1 MSNIT
6 YEQSNFKRL
15 IDELLGGI
23 SSQPVEFTSDAFKQG
38 FNSLNEKHK
47 PYIEE
52 KSQYLLGVDGRL
64 RVNLSG
70 KEIMNNLYIFQ
81 LQVLGDYLKNIK
93 IEDSNINST
102 LMMMNQ
108 KFGSL
113 VDISTKGLL
122 PSGFNSEPPNNLA
135 RLQESI
141 ASHIPSIEQN
151 LAAMN
156 SALAAQRAD
165 LVQVQGASAVR
176 PLAGGSISS
185 YMDTVKKLTDVYS
198 IFNSDLLLKAMS
210 LLSASNLTQ
219 AKFGDIFNKME
230 QLFTLL
236 FINMNDFKV
245 LTSELLSIDTTL
257 QAKINRDTMI
267 HSAISSKFQMQSQGN
282 NKMILI
288 KTIFDAIK
296 LENSQLLQRYLAN
309 KEISNDFL
317 KLLLIFITQIAPLS
331 KIYKFLYGNYLK
343 MNSLYEEHVRDK
355 KKVFAYV
362 KERNDDKKRNKRF
375 TIKETD
381 KYLSLK
387 YAADDKNDLNN
398 INTNQTPEY
407 YYFGPYTNTFLNDES
422 NQDIADNTSELILEK
437 LINKKEHVF
446 VLGYGQSG
454 SGKSSAL
461 ISSNHRATIELGIIP
476 LILKQPRFI
485 EAIDMIEIQIIE
497 LIDTDNYKYIKLDGI
512 TDIDNN
518 TYNLPS
524 DSQANTTYQFKIVGN
539 EWKRNGMNFPIEQ
552 YMLYSVN
559 NRNTDPTSNNP
570 DSSRSHLL
578 IFLKCTHKGNRGHS
592 YLVCG
597 DLAGVE
603 NKFDCNDEVIIK
615 KMLKS
620 YAVTKKTKSF
630 DGLYYKNIPYDGVS
644 ADYDDAIRNYNT
656 QSEGNELAEPPII
669 RILQKLID
677 RYTEILTVVLTARDE
692 RRVINSDEVLSLLQS
707 FVYLS
712 KNLPQDFNSAS
723 IQKEIIKE
731 EILNRDIDTIEQI
744 SNLVPS
750 LIELQSLLISKIS
763 QGKNKIKELLGK
775 IRDDTIKDKFNPVKI
790 ALDTAIGEQRAI
802 FKERGG
808 KDAAAKAALEIK
820 RKLVR
825 NIILTEC
832 PERIVEGIFINK
844 SLKQLREDIKST
856 LISNFNND
864 TLYFDKS
871 IFPYCVNTTVKQSKL
886 ERFYIGNNSG
896 PLVMNGDI
904 MKVIQ
909 NIIGPTELKN
919 LNFIIFTIIKT
930 DILKD
935 YNNPPNPPYVNT
947 NELYYNTH
955 INSDSKK
962 LQDAITSIVGKAS
975 TNGFYQKSENAIKLE
990 APLPSEFDKLQKI
1003 AINILERIDTNNDA
1017 TLIGSLISTE
1027 KLNNLI
1033 FDKMI
1038 CSYNSNF
1045 NDILNLFNPQYFPVT
1060 ATPTIDVWN
1069 NETNVERV
1077 NKYNE
1082 MITHKYMKYKSKYL
1096 KKLKSRA
1103 LKK

>member
-6 YEQSNFKRL
+6 YEGSNFKRL
-15 IDELLGGI
+15 IDDLIRGVPQQAG
-23 SSQPVEFTSDAFKQG
+23 FTSEVFKLG
-38 FNSLNEKHK
+38 FESLNEKHK

-52 KSQYLLGVDGRL
+52 KSLYLLGVDDRL
-64 RVNLSG
+64 RTNLSG
-70 KEIMNNLYIFQ
+70 NELINNLFIFQ

-135 RLQESI
+135 RLQENL
-141 ASHIPSIEQN
+141 ASHIPSIDQN

-156 SALAAQRAD
+156 SALAAQKAD

-176 PLAGGSISS
+176 SLTGGSISS

-210 LLSASNLTQ
+210 LLSASNLTP

-245 LTSELLSIDTTL
+245 LTPELLSIDTTL
-257 QAKINRDTMI
+257 QAKINRDTLI
-267 HSAISSKFQMQSQGN
+267 HSTISNKFQIPVQADR
-282 NKMILI
+282 KMILI
-288 KTIFDAIK
+288 KTLFDAIK
-296 LENSQLLQRYLAN
+296 LEDPLLLQRYLAN

-362 KERNDDKKRNKRF
+362 KERNDNKKRNKRF

-387 YAADDKNDLNN
+387 YAADDKKDLNN

-454 SGKSSAL
+454 SGKSSTL
-461 ISSNHRATIELGIIP
+461 ISLNRESTIELGIIP

-485 EAIDMIEIQIIE
+485 EEIDMIEIQIIE
-497 LIDTDNYKYIKLDGI
+497 LIAIGTYKYIKLDGI
-512 TDIDNN
+512 TKIDVN
-518 TYNLPS
+518 TYNLPE
-524 DSQANTTYQFKIVGN
+524 DRANTKYQFKINGN
-539 EWKRNGMNFPIEQ
+539 DWKSNGMNFPIEQ

-578 IFLKCTHKGNRGHS
+578 IFLKCTQKGNKGHS

-603 NKFDCNDEVIIK
+603 NKFDCKNEVIIK

-620 YAVTKKTKSF
+620 YAETKKTKIF
-630 DGLYYKNIPYDGVS
+630 DGINYKDMPYNGVS
-644 ADYDDAIRNYNT
+644 ADYDDAIKNYNAN
-656 QSEGNELAEPPII
+656 SEANELAEPESLKQLKNIRDQSSNISKFFNPPPTNPPILDSRTVMLKLTAFNEFDI
-669 RILQKLID
+669 NLSALKALQKYLQPLINAGTNSLIKTLGTGKD
-677 RYTEILTVVLTARDE
+677 NFNKYYNLFVTEIE
-692 RRVINSDEVLSLLQS
+692 QVIDTN
-707 FVYLS
+707 
-712 KNLPQDFNSAS
+712 
-723 IQKEIIKE
+723 QKE
-731 EILNRDIDTIEQI
+731 
-744 SNLVPS
+744 
-750 LIELQSLLISKIS
+750 
-763 QGKNKIKELLGK
+763 
-775 IRDDTIKDKFNPVKI
+775 
-790 ALDTAIGEQRAI
+790 
-802 FKERGG
+802 FKAQGG
-808 KDAAAKAALEIK
+808 KDAAAKEALESK

-832 PERIVEGIFINK
+832 PARIVEGIFINK
-844 SLKQLREDIKST
+844 SLKQLREDIKAT

-896 PLVMNGDI
+896 PLVMNSDI

-909 NIIGPTELKN
+909 NIIEPTELKN

-962 LQDAITSIVGKAS
+962 LQDAITSIVGKAF
-975 TNGFYQKSENAIKLE
+975 TNEFYQKSENAIKLE
-990 APLPSEFDKLQKI
+990 SPLPSEFDKLQKI

-1045 NDILNLFNPQYFPVT
+1045 NDILNLFNQQYFPVT

>member
-6 YEQSNFKRL
+6 YEGSNFKRL
-15 IDELLGGI
+15 IDDLIRGVP
-23 SSQPVEFTSDAFKQG
+23 QQAVFTSEVFKLG
-38 FNSLNEKHK
+38 FESLNEKHK

-52 KSQYLLGVDGRL
+52 KSLYLLGVDDRL
-64 RVNLSG
+64 RTNLSG
-70 KEIMNNLYIFQ
+70 NELIKNLFIFQ

-135 RLQESI
+135 RLQENL
-141 ASHIPSIEQN
+141 ASHIPSIDQN
-151 LAAMN
+151 LAAAT
-156 SALAAQRAD
+156 SALAAQKAD

-176 PLAGGSISS
+176 GQGGGSISS
-185 YMDTVKKLTDVYS
+185 YMNTVKKLTNVYS

-210 LLSASNLTQ
+210 LLSASNLTP

-257 QAKINRDTMI
+257 QAKINRDTLI
-267 HSAISSKFQMQSQGN
+267 HSTISSKFQIPVQPDR
-282 NKMILI
+282 KMILI
-288 KTIFDAIK
+288 KTLFDAIK
-296 LENSQLLQRYLAN
+296 LEDPLLLQRYLAN

-362 KERNDDKKRNKRF
+362 KERNDNKKRNKRF

-387 YAADDKNDLNN
+387 YAADDKKDLNN

-454 SGKSSAL
+454 SGKSSTL

-497 LIDTDNYKYIKLDGI
+497 LIAIGTYKYIKLDGI
-512 TDIDNN
+512 TKIDVN
-518 TYNLPS
+518 TYNLPE
-524 DSQANTTYQFKIVGN
+524 DNANTKYQFRINGN
-539 EWKRNGMNFPIEQ
+539 DWKSNGMNFPIEQ

-578 IFLKCTHKGNRGHS
+578 IFLKCTQKGNKGIS

-603 NKFDCNDEVIIK
+603 NKFDCNNEVIIK

-620 YAVTKKTKSF
+620 YAETKKTKIF
-630 DGLYYKNIPYDGVS
+630 DGINYKDMPYNGVS
-644 ADYDDAIRNYNT
+644 ADYDDAIKNYGAN
-656 QSEGNELAEPPII
+656 SEANELAEPSSLTILKKLQARYAEIMIEII
-669 RILQKLID
+669 KAKDSRIVTTPDKLL
-677 RYTEILTVVLTARDE
+677 ILF
-692 RRVINSDEVLSLLQS
+692 QS
-707 FVYLS
+707 FVYIS
-712 KNLPQDFNSAS
+712 KDLPTDFNRSS
-723 IQKEIIKE
+723 IQKQDTRDEID
-731 EILNRDIDTIEQI
+731 NRDISALEEIINLLPELTTIQ
-744 SNLVPS
+744 STLV
-750 LIELQSLLISKIS
+750 SKINR
-763 QGKNKIKELLGK
+763 G
-775 IRDDTIKDKFNPVKI
+775 KDKIIGQLENIQQATIDKTLAPFENKLAQVI
-790 ALDTAIGEQRAI
+790 ATKQ
-802 FKERGG
+802 KEFEAQGG

-832 PERIVEGIFINK
+832 PARIVEGIFINK

-896 PLVMNGDI
+896 PPIMNGDI

-962 LQDAITSIVGKAS
+962 LQDAITSIVGKAF
-975 TNGFYQKSENAIKLE
+975 TNEFYQKSENTIKLE
-990 APLPSEFDKLQKI
+990 SPLPSEFDKLQKI

-1045 NDILNLFNPQYFPVT
+1045 NDILNLFNQQYFPVT

>member
-1 MSNIT
+1 MTT
-6 YEQSNFKRL
+6 YENSEFKKL
-15 IDELLGGI
+15 IDMLKG
-23 SSQPVEFTSDAFKQG
+23 EFKEEFKEDTFKNG
-38 FNSLNEKHK
+38 FESLDKQQK
-47 PYIEE
+47 AYIEE
-52 KSQYLLGVDGRL
+52 KAKELVLIDINLQTKLK
-64 RVNLSG
+64 VN
-70 KEIMNNLYIFQ
+70 NNMLKNLFIFQ
-81 LQVLGDYLKNIK
+81 LQVLRDYLINIK
-93 IEDSNINST
+93 IVEPDIEGT
-102 LMMMNQ
+102 LYLMNQ
-108 KFGSL
+108 KFSQL

-122 PSGFNSEPPNNLA
+122 PSGFNSDPPNNLA
-135 RLQESI
+135 RLE
-141 ASHIPSIEQN
+141 AS
-151 LAAMN
+151 LAPQMPLIDKYLSDMWRATI
-156 SALAAQRAD
+156 AQRTQLDAG
-165 LVQVQGASAVR
+165 VQGAQGAQG
-176 PLAGGSISS
+176 GGSISN
-185 YMDTVKKLTDVYS
+185 YMATVKKLSDVYS

-219 AKFGDIFNKME
+219 AKFGDIFNKMQ

-236 FINMNDFKV
+236 FIDMNDFKV
-245 LTSELLSIDTTL
+245 LTLELLSIDTTL
-257 QAKINRDTMI
+257 QSKINRDTMI
-267 HSAISSKFQMQSQGN
+267 HYTISTKFQIGVQGN
-282 NKMILI
+282 RKMILI
-288 KTIFDAIK
+288 KTLFDAIK
-296 LENSQLLQRYLAN
+296 LEDPLLLQRYLAN

-343 MNSLYEEHVRDK
+343 INSLYEEHVRDK

-362 KERNDDKKRNKRF
+362 KERNDNKKRNKRF

-387 YAADDKNDLNN
+387 YAADDNNDRDNV
-398 INTNQTPEY
+398 NTNQTPEY

-454 SGKSSAL
+454 SGKSSTL
-461 ISSNHRATIELGIIP
+461 ISLNIGRTSQLGIIP
-476 LILKQPRFI
+476 LILNQPRFI
-485 EAIDMIEIQIIE
+485 EAIDIIEIQIIE
-497 LIDTDNYKYIKLDGI
+497 LIDIGKYKYIKLDGI
-512 TDIDNN
+512 TNININ
-518 TYNLPS
+518 TYNLPE
-524 DSQANTTYQFKIVGN
+524 DNANTKYQFKINGN
-539 EWKRNGMNFPIEQ
+539 DWKSDGMNFPIEQ

-578 IFLKCTHKGNRGHS
+578 IFLKCTQKLNKGFS

-603 NKFDCNDEVIIK
+603 NKFDCNDDVIIK

-620 YAVTKKTKSF
+620 YAVTKKTKTF
-630 DGLYYKNIPYDGVS
+630 EGINYKDMAYDGVS
-644 ADYDDAIRNYNT
+644 ADYDDAIKNYGANS
-656 QSEGNELAEPPII
+656 QSESIPEPPSLTILKKLQARYTQII
-669 RILQKLID
+669 
-677 RYTEILTVVLTARDE
+677 TEILNAQQAKVLTSPD
-692 RRVINSDEVLSLLQS
+692 DLLNLFES
-707 FVYLS
+707 FVYIS
-712 KNLPQDFNSAS
+712 KDLPDDFKLNS
-723 IQKEIIKE
+723 IQRQNTKE
-731 EILNRDIDTIEQI
+731 EIENRDISAIKEVI
-744 SNLVPS
+744 
-750 LIELQSLLISKIS
+750 SLLPELIDIQNILLSKIN
-763 QGKNKIKELLGK
+763 QGKNKIVEMLGK
-775 IRDDTIKDKFNPVKI
+775 IQKVTTIDTKLLPFVEKLNNVI
-790 ALDTAIGEQRAI
+790 ATKESEFRAQR
-802 FKERGG
+802 G
-808 KDAAAKAALEIK
+808 KDATAKAALESK
-820 RKLVR
+820 RKLVK

-832 PERIVEGIFINK
+832 PARIVEGIFINK

-935 YNNPPNPPYVNT
+935 YNNPPNPPYINT

-962 LQDAITSIVGKAS
+962 LQESIISIVGKAS
-975 TNGFYQKSENAIKLE
+975 TNRFYQKSENTIKLE
-990 APLPSEFDKLQKI
+990 EPLPSEFDKLQRI
-1003 AINILERIDTNNDA
+1003 AIDILERIDTNNDA

-1060 ATPTIDVWN
+1060 ATPIIDVWN